1 MKSKHKLDN
10 INNLFFYIECHLNDN
25 YMSVLMWCLCS
36 STSFMFMFISND
48 ISAHVYVYVM
58 REIELS
64 IMVNLDEMHQIPKI
78 LC

>member
-1 MKSKHKLDN
+1 
-10 INNLFFYIECHLNDN
+10 
-25 YMSVLMWCLCS
+25 
-36 STSFMFMFISND
+36 MFMFISND